1 MNILTTMMNIW
12 VIYTNCVMLLVIIRH
27 LMYDLGDFYATM
39 QLLLMNRNI
48 LCNRTSLIL
57 SDCVKLPVYIFTYVN
72 KAHFTMSWLIH
83 CLTENTCYEKVK
95 HIELYYDSV
104 KVSHLQI
111 FVIDDCNINVF
122 TNLSNASNLNFF
134 LKNIT
139 DEDISENDI
148 IIDGFLT

>member
-1 MNILTTMMNIW
+1 MFYMNILTTMMNIW

-27 LMYDLGDFYATM
+27 LMYDLGDFNATI

-48 LCNRTSLIL
+48 LCNRTSFIL

-72 KAHFTMSWLIH
+72 KAHFTI
-83 CLTENTCYEKVK
+83 NKNVK

-104 KVSHLQI
+104 IVSHLQF
-111 FVIDDCNINVF
+111 FVSVDCNVNVF

-134 LKNIT
+134 LK
-139 DEDISENDI
+139 ISRMK
-148 IIDGFLT
+148 T